1 MTYEE
6 KQEKF
11 LAKLKNIRL
20 ALRSERTP
28 LDEIPLKFSLGSSS
42 HTPEQEVQFQTSD
55 IVLWVKFLD
64 KWFRPYGQFNQE
76 QIEKMVEICDN
87 DNQVVSLMELLSA
100 NRLDN
105 E

>member
-1 MTYEE
+1 MEYNE

-20 ALRSERTP
+20 CMRSESTP
-28 LDEIPLKFSLGSSS
+28 LDELPIKFNLGSSS

-64 KWFRPYGQFNQE
+64 KWFRPYGQFNQQ
-76 QIEKMVEICDN
+76 QIEKMIEVCDN
-87 DNQVVSLMELLSA
+87 DKQIVSLMELLSG
-100 NRLDN
+100 NY